1 MNTTEILSC
10 FLLDSKPVSCE
21 PYGNGHINST
31 FLVTTEKGSR
41 YILQRL
47 NEEAFKDVPALMENI
62 SGIVRFLDAKA
73 KASGGACH
81 VLPPV
86 QTKDGL
92 TYVHVTEGPDS
103 CGGADA
109 AGDAGE
115 SAPGD
120 ADAPGDAA
128 AGADAAPGY
137 YRVTPFAEHS
147 ICLEKPESDEDF
159 YRCAVAF
166 GTFISELADYPA
178 ETLHETIPN
187 FHNTP
192 DRYRILH
199 ETLDR
204 ARKDP
209 ALTHRVLDAAGEIA
223 FAMERE
229 ASAGKLQQLRDAG
242 ELPTRVTHND
252 TKLNNVLLDE
262 DSRSLLYVI
271 DLDTVM
277 PGLSLYD
284 YGDCIRFGA
293 ATAAEDEQD
302 LTKVHCDLHLFEV
315 FTRGFLESCKGLTN
329 LEIELLPEGAR
340 TITLELGVRFLT
352 DWLDGDKYF
361 ATKYPGHNLDRCRAQ
376 FALAADMEANMEKM
390 KEIVNELSGN

>member
-1 MNTTEILSC
+1 MNITDILGK

-31 FLVTTEKGSR
+31 FLVQTENGTR

-47 NEEAFKDVPALMENI
+47 SEEAFKNVPELMENI
-62 SGIVRFLDAKA
+62 SGIAQFLDAKA
-73 KASGGACH
+73 KAEGTPCH

-86 QTKDGL
+86 MTVDGK
-92 TYVHVTEGPDS
+92 TYIHVEGEAE
-103 CGGADA
+103 ADTA
-109 AGDAGE
+109 EGV
-115 SAPGD
+115 S
-120 ADAPGDAA
+120 
-128 AGADAAPGY
+128 GY
-137 YRVTPFAEHS
+137 YRVTPFAENS

-159 YRCAVAF
+159 YQCAIAF

-187 FHNTP
+187 FHNTV
-192 DRYRILH
+192 DRYRIFH
-199 ETLDR
+199 ETLER
-204 ARKDP
+204 AENDPELAPRVEAAKD
-209 ALTHRVLDAAGEIA
+209 EIA
-223 FAMERE
+223 FALERE
-229 ASAGKLQQLRDAG
+229 HSAGVLQEMRESG

-252 TKLNNVLLDE
+252 TKLNNVLLDK
-262 DSRSLLYVI
+262 DTRQLLYVI

-293 ATAAEDEQD
+293 ATATEDEKD
-302 LTKVHCDLHLFEV
+302 LSKVHCDLHLFKV
-315 FTRGFLESCKGLTN
+315 FTKGFIESCKGLTD
-329 LEIELLPEGAR
+329 LEIEMLPEGAR

-361 ATKYPGHNLDRCRAQ
+361 ATKYLGHNLDRCKSQ
-376 FALAADMEANMEKM
+376 LALALDMESKMEQM

>member
-31 FLVTTEKGSR
+31 FLVTTEKGTR

-62 SGIVRFLDAKA
+62 SGIARFLAAKA
-73 KASGGACH
+73 KETGGACH

-86 QTKDGL
+86 ETKDGL
-92 TYVHVTEGPDS
+92 TYVHVTDGSDA
-103 CGGADA
+103 CGAADT
-109 AGDAGE
+109 AGD
-115 SAPGD
+115 
-120 ADAPGDAA
+120 

-192 DRYRILH
+192 DRYRLLH
-199 ETLDR
+199 ESLER
-204 ARKDP
+204 ARKNP
-209 ALTHRVLDAAGEIA
+209 ELTHRVMDAAGEIA

-315 FTRGFLESCKGLTN
+315 FTRGFLESCKGLTD

-390 KEIVNELSGN
+390 KEIVNELSRN

>member
-10 FLLDSKPVSCE
+10 FLLDSRPVSCE

-62 SGIVRFLDAKA
+62 SGIAQFLEAKA
-73 KASGGACH
+73 KASGGVCH

-103 CGGADA
+103 CGDADA

-115 SAPGD
+115 GAPGD
-120 ADAPGDAA
+120 AGS
-128 AGADAAPGY
+128 GADAAPGY

-199 ETLDR
+199 ETLER

-209 ALTHRVLDAAGEIA
+209 ALTQRVMDAAGEIA

-229 ASAGKLQQLRDAG
+229 ASAGKLQRLRDAG
-242 ELPTRVTHND
+242 DLPTRVTHND

-302 LTKVHCDLHLFEV
+302 LSKIHCDLHLFEV
-315 FTRGFLESCKGLTN
+315 FTRGFLESCKGLTD

>member
-1 MNTTEILSC
+1 MNTTDILGK
-10 FLLDSKPVSCE
+10 FLLDSSPVSCE

-31 FLVTTEKGSR
+31 FLVTTEKGTR

-47 NEEAFKDVPALMENI
+47 SEEAFKDVPALMENI
-62 SGIVRFLDAKA
+62 SGIAKFLDAKA
-73 KASGGACH
+73 KAEGTPCH

-86 QTKDGL
+86 ETSDGQ
-92 TYVHVTEGPDS
+92 TYVHVTE
-103 CGGADA
+103 
-109 AGDAGE
+109 
-115 SAPGD
+115 
-120 ADAPGDAA
+120 
-128 AGADAAPGY
+128 AGADAAAGY

-159 YRCAVAF
+159 YQCAIAF

-192 DRYRILH
+192 DRYRIFH
-199 ETLDR
+199 ETLER
-204 ARKDP
+204 AKENP
-209 ALTHRVLDAAGEIA
+209 ELAPRVKAAENEIE
-223 FAMERE
+223 FVLERE
-229 ASAGKLQQLRDAG
+229 ERAGMLQQLRESGD
-242 ELPTRVTHND
+242 LPTRVTHND

-262 DSRSLLYVI
+262 ETRKLLYVI

-293 ATAAEDEQD
+293 ATAAEDETD
-302 LTKVHCDLHLFEV
+302 LSKVHCDLHLFEV
-315 FTRGFLESCKGLTN
+315 FTKGFLESCKGLTE
-329 LEIELLPEGAR
+329 LEIKLLPEGAR

-376 FALAADMEANMEKM
+376 LALALDMEIKREEM
-390 KEIVNELSGN
+390 KEIINELSGN

>member
-1 MNTTEILSC
+1 MNTTEILGR
-10 FLLDSKPVSCE
+10 FRLDSRPVSCE
-21 PYGNGHINST
+21 PYGNGHINNT
-31 FLVTTEKGSR
+31 FLVTTENGTR
-41 YILQRL
+41 YILQRV
-47 NEEAFKDVPALMENI
+47 NDEAFKDVPALMENI
-62 SGIVRFLDAKA
+62 SGIARFLDAKA
-73 KASGGACH
+73 KQTGGDCH

-86 QTKDGL
+86 QTADGS
-92 TYVHVTEGPDS
+92 TYLHVIEEGEMP
-103 CGGADA
+103 
-109 AGDAGE
+109 
-115 SAPGD
+115 PGC
-120 ADAPGDAA
+120 
-128 AGADAAPGY
+128 
-137 YRVTPFAEHS
+137 YRVTPFAENS

-159 YRCAVAF
+159 YQCAVAF

-178 ETLHETIPN
+178 DTLHETIPN

-192 DRYRILH
+192 DRYRIFH
-199 ETLDR
+199 ETLER
-204 ARKDP
+204 ARKNP
-209 ALTHRVLDAAGEIA
+209 AMTQRVIDAAAEIA
-223 FAMERE
+223 FALERE
-229 ASAGKLQQLRDAG
+229 AGAGKLQRLRDSG

-262 DSRSLLYVI
+262 ETRTLKYVI

-302 LTKVHCDLHLFEV
+302 LTKIHCDLHLFEV
-315 FTRGFLESCKGLTN
+315 FTRGFLESCKGLTD

-361 ATKYPGHNLDRCRAQ
+361 ATRYPGHNLDRCRAQ
-376 FALAADMEANMEKM
+376 FALAADMEKNMDKM

>member
-1 MNTTEILSC
+1 MNTNELLSC

-31 FLVTTEKGSR
+31 FLVTTENGTR

-47 NEEAFKDVPALMENI
+47 SEEAFKDVPALMENI
-62 SGIVRFLDAKA
+62 SGIAQFLDAKA
-73 KASGGACH
+73 KETGGACH

-86 QTKDGL
+86 QTADGQ
-92 TYVHVTEGPDS
+92 TYVRVTEEAAPA
-103 CGGADA
+103 CGQEDA
-109 AGDAGE
+109 APACGRE
-115 SAPGD
+115 
-120 ADAPGDAA
+120 A
-128 AGADAAPGY
+128 AGGEAVAPGY
-137 YRVTPFAEHS
+137 YRVTPFAEDS

-159 YRCAVAF
+159 YQCAVAF

-192 DRYRILH
+192 DRYRIFH

-209 ALTHRVLDAAGEIA
+209 SMTQRVMDAAGEIA
-223 FAMERE
+223 FALERE
-229 ASAGKLQQLRDAG
+229 AGAGKLQRLRDSG

-252 TKLNNVLLDE
+252 TKLNNVLLDK
-262 DSRSLLYVI
+262 DSRTLLYVI

-315 FTRGFLESCKGLTN
+315 FTRGFLESCKGLTK

>member
-1 MNTTEILSC
+1 MNTTEILNC

-47 NEEAFKDVPALMENI
+47 NEEAFKDVPALMENV
-62 SGIVRFLDAKA
+62 SGIAQFLDAKA
-73 KASGGACH
+73 KETGGACH

-86 QTKDGL
+86 QTKDGS
-92 TYVHVTEGPDS
+92 TYVHVEE
-103 CGGADA
+103 GADA
-109 AGDAGE
+109 V
-115 SAPGD
+115 D
-120 ADAPGDAA
+120 AD
-128 AGADAAPGY
+128 DAAPGY

-242 ELPTRVTHND
+242 DLPTRVTHND

-302 LTKVHCDLHLFEV
+302 LSKIHCDLHLFEV
-315 FTRGFLESCKGLTN
+315 FTRGFLESCKGLTD

>member
-1 MNTTEILSC
+1 MNITEILGK
-10 FLLDSKPVSCE
+10 FLLDSEPVSCE

-31 FLVTTEKGSR
+31 FLVQTKRGTR

-47 NEEAFKDVPALMENI
+47 SEEAFKDVPALMENI
-62 SGIVRFLDAKA
+62 SGIAQFLDAKA
-73 KASGGACH
+73 KAEGTPCH

-86 QTKDGL
+86 ETIDGM
-92 TYVHVTEGPDS
+92 TYVHVTE
-103 CGGADA
+103 
-109 AGDAGE
+109 AGNGE
-115 SAPGD
+115 ETDG
-120 ADAPGDAA
+120 
-128 AGADAAPGY
+128 APGY

-159 YRCAVAF
+159 YQCAIAF
-166 GTFISELADYPA
+166 GTFISELAEYPA

-192 DRYRILH
+192 DRYRIFH
-199 ETLDR
+199 ETLER
-204 ARKDP
+204 AKADP
-209 ALTHRVLDAAGEIA
+209 ALAPRVEAAKNEIE
-223 FAMERE
+223 FVLERE
-229 ASAGKLQQLRDAG
+229 ESAGVLQELRESGD
-242 ELPTRVTHND
+242 LPTRVTHND

-262 DSRSLLYVI
+262 DTRKLLYVI

-293 ATAAEDEQD
+293 ATAAEDETD
-302 LTKVHCDLHLFEV
+302 LSKVHCDLHLFEV
-315 FTRGFLESCKGLTN
+315 FTKGFMESCSDLTD
-329 LEIELLPEGAR
+329 LEIKMLPEGAR

-361 ATKYPGHNLDRCRAQ
+361 ATKYPGHNLDRCRSQ
-376 FALAADMEANMEKM
+376 LALALDMEIKREEM
-390 KEIVNELSGN
+390 KEIINELSGN

>member
-62 SGIVRFLDAKA
+62 SGIAQFLEAKA
-73 KASGGACH
+73 KASGGVCH

-103 CGGADA
+103 CGDADA

-115 SAPGD
+115 GAPGD
-120 ADAPGDAA
+120 AGS
-128 AGADAAPGY
+128 GADAAPGY

-199 ETLDR
+199 ETLER

-209 ALTHRVLDAAGEIA
+209 ALTQRVMDAAGEIA

-242 ELPTRVTHND
+242 DLPTRVTHND

-302 LTKVHCDLHLFEV
+302 LSKIHCDLHLFEV
-315 FTRGFLESCKGLTN
+315 FTRGFLESCKDLTD

>member
-1 MNTTEILSC
+1 MNQTELLSK

-31 FLVTTEKGSR
+31 FLVQTEKGTR

-47 NEEAFKDVPALMENI
+47 SEEAFKDVPALMENI
-62 SGIVRFLDAKA
+62 SGIARFLDAKA
-73 KASGGACH
+73 KAEGTPCH

-86 QTKDGL
+86 QALDGQ
-92 TYVHVTEGPDS
+92 TYVHVTE
-103 CGGADA
+103 
-109 AGDAGE
+109 
-115 SAPGD
+115 
-120 ADAPGDAA
+120 
-128 AGADAAPGY
+128 AGADAAAGY

-159 YRCAVAF
+159 YQCAIAF

-192 DRYRILH
+192 DRYRIFH
-199 ETLDR
+199 ETLER
-204 ARKDP
+204 AKADP
-209 ALTHRVLDAAGEIA
+209 QLAERVEAAENEIE
-223 FAMERE
+223 FVLERE
-229 ASAGKLQQLRDAG
+229 ESAGLLQKLRDSG

-262 DSRSLLYVI
+262 DTRTLLYVI

-293 ATAAEDEQD
+293 ATAAEDETD
-302 LTKVHCDLHLFEV
+302 LSKVHCDLHLFEV
-315 FTRGFLESCKGLTN
+315 FTKGFLESCEGLTD
-329 LEIELLPEGAR
+329 LEIKLLPDGAR

-361 ATKYPGHNLDRCRAQ
+361 AIKYPEHNLDRCRSQ
-376 FALAADMEANMEKM
+376 LALALDMEIKREEM

>member
-21 PYGNGHINST
+21 PYGNGHINDT
-31 FLVTTEKGSR
+31 FLVTTEKGTR

-62 SGIVRFLDAKA
+62 SGIARFLDAKA

-86 QTKDGL
+86 ETKDGL
-92 TYVHVTEGPDS
+92 TYVHVTEDG
-103 CGGADA
+103 
-109 AGDAGE
+109 
-115 SAPGD
+115 
-120 ADAPGDAA
+120 
-128 AGADAAPGY
+128 DAAPGY

-199 ETLDR
+199 ETLER
-204 ARKDP
+204 ARKNP
-209 ALTHRVLDAAGEIA
+209 ELTHRVMDAAGEIA

-315 FTRGFLESCKGLTN
+315 FTRGFLESCKGLTD

>member
-62 SGIVRFLDAKA
+62 SGIAQFLDAKA
-73 KASGGACH
+73 KETGGACH

-92 TYVHVTEGPDS
+92 TYVHVEE
-103 CGGADA
+103 GADA
-109 AGDAGE
+109 V
-115 SAPGD
+115 D
-120 ADAPGDAA
+120 AD
-128 AGADAAPGY
+128 DAAPGY

-262 DSRSLLYVI
+262 DTRSLLYVI

-302 LTKVHCDLHLFEV
+302 LSKIHCDLHLFEV
-315 FTRGFLESCKGLTN
+315 FTRGFLESCKGLTD

>member
-1 MNTTEILSC
+1 MNTDE
-10 FLLDSKPVSCE
+10 LLGKFMLDGSPVSCE

-31 FLVTTEKGSR
+31 FLVQTEKGTR

-47 NEEAFKDVPALMENI
+47 SEEAFKDVPALMENI
-62 SGIVRFLDAKA
+62 SGIAQFLEAKA
-73 KASGGACH
+73 RAEGTPCH

-86 QTKDGL
+86 KTADGM
-92 TYVHVTEGPDS
+92 TYIKVTEEE
-103 CGGADA
+103 
-109 AGDAGE
+109 AGDF
-115 SAPGD
+115 
-120 ADAPGDAA
+120 
-128 AGADAAPGY
+128 APGY
-137 YRVTPFAEHS
+137 YRVTPFAENS

-159 YRCAVAF
+159 YQCAIAF

-192 DRYRILH
+192 DRYRIFH
-199 ETLDR
+199 ETLER
-204 ARKDP
+204 AKADP
-209 ALTHRVLDAAGEIA
+209 QLAERVEAAENEIE
-223 FAMERE
+223 FVLERE
-229 ASAGKLQQLRDAG
+229 ESAGLLQKLRDSG

-262 DSRSLLYVI
+262 DTRTLLYVI

-293 ATAAEDEQD
+293 ATAAEDETD
-302 LTKVHCDLHLFEV
+302 LSKVHCDLHLFEV
-315 FTRGFLESCKGLTN
+315 FTKGFLESCEGLTD
-329 LEIELLPEGAR
+329 LEIELLPDGAR

-361 ATKYPGHNLDRCRAQ
+361 AIKYPEHNLDRCRSQ
-376 FALAADMEANMEKM
+376 LALALDMEIKREEM

>member
-62 SGIVRFLDAKA
+62 SGIAQFLEAKA

-103 CGGADA
+103 CGA
-109 AGDAGE
+109 AADAGE
-115 SAPGD
+115 G
-120 ADAPGDAA
+120 APGDAA

-199 ETLDR
+199 ETLER
-204 ARKDP
+204 ARKNP
-209 ALTHRVLDAAGEIA
+209 ELTHRVLDAAGEIA

-229 ASAGKLQQLRDAG
+229 ASAGKLQQLRDTG

-302 LTKVHCDLHLFEV
+302 LNKVHCDLHLFEV